1 MKDLHQLHHMLMR
14 VLQDHGGSAGA
25 SVLAAA
31 LAAHGIDLSERAVRF
46 HLLRLDR
53 DGFTRMVSRRMGR
66 ALTPL
71 GREELA
77 RVNAPE
83 KLGFV
88 AARIDH
94 LGYRMGFDPR
104 TGQGTV
110 VVNLALIDRS
120 DLPRAMLYMAPVF
133 EQRLG
138 MGTRVEVGY
147 EGETLAGLVI
157 PPGMAGIGTVCSVTV
172 NGVLLKRG
180 IPTVSRFG
188 GLVRLKGGLP
198 AHFTELIEYSGTTV
212 DPLELL
218 IQAGRTSV
226 RQAAATGSGVIG
238 VSFREIP
245 TAARDAVVQVQR
257 ELRGW
262 DLPVILSIGRPNQPL
277 LDIPVGDGRTGLLVL
292 AGLNPIAALYEA
304 GVPVR
309 LASLHGLEE
318 YTRLI
323 PFRDAALRARRV
335 SPLVD

>member
-1 MKDLHQLHHMLMR
+1 MKDIHQLRHMLMR
-14 VLQDHGGSAGA
+14 ALQDHGGTAGG

-46 HLLRLDR
+46 HLLQLDR

-66 ALTPL
+66 ALTAL

-77 RVNAPE
+77 RVSTPE

-120 DLPRAMLYMAPVF
+120 DLARAMLHMAPVF
-133 EQRLG
+133 ERRLG
-138 MGTRVEVGY
+138 MGTRVAIGY
-147 EGETLAGLVI
+147 EGETMAGLEI
-157 PPGMAGIGTVCSVTV
+157 PAGMAGIGTVCSVTI
-172 NGVLLKRG
+172 NGVMLKRG
-180 IPTVSRFG
+180 IPTVSRYG
-188 GLVRLKGGLP
+188 ALVRLKGGMP
-198 AHFTELIEYSGTTV
+198 AHFSELIEYRGTTV

-226 RQAAATGSGVIG
+226 LKAAASGNGVIG

-245 TAARDAVVQVQR
+245 TAALDAVQQIQR
-257 ELRGW
+257 ELRAW

-277 LDIPVGDGRTGLLVL
+277 LEIPVGDGRTGLLVL

-318 YTRLI
+318 YRRLI
-323 PFRDAALRARRV
+323 PFRDAVLRTRRA